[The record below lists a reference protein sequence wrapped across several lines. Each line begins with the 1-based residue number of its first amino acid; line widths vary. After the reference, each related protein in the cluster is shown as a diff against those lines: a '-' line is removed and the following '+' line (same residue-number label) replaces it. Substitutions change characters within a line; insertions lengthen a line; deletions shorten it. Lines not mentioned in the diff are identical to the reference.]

1 MISLPSKSV
10 YTLYRPV
17 ESSVKRELKLSQ
29 LRMEMKMIIGIS
41 PNMWMVKKDKKYK
54 RSMKTDEG

>member
-17 ESSVKRELKLSQ
+17 ESSVKRDVEVMSN
-29 LRMEMKMIIGIS
+29 EDG
-41 PNMWMVKKDKKYK
+41 NEDDNWNEVKH
-54 RSMKTDEG
+54 EQEN

>member
-17 ESSVKRELKLSQ
+17 ESSVKRENN
-29 LRMEMKMIIGIS
+29 EDG
-41 PNMWMVKKDKKYK
+41 NEED
-54 RSMKTDEG
+54 D